1 MASAQEKAMQASTLA
16 CILPAL
22 RNKRT
27 TVELRN
33 EGYVSGKIVEG
44 DGFMNITMV
53 DVTFTDPRGA
63 RLHFETFFVQN
74 RLIRYIQVP
83 QSVDLRNAFVSA
95 QSVQGAG
102 GGGRGRGRG
111 EVSRHRAKIL
121 DAREQRRAED
131 LKNALKFKEEW
142 KRDREEKD
150 RREEKHQ

>member
-1 MASAQEKAMQASTLA
+1 MQASTVA

-33 EGYVSGKIVEG
+33 EGFVSGKIVEG
-44 DGFMNITMV
+44 DGFMNITME
-53 DVTFTDPRGA
+53 DVTFTDPRGT
-63 RLHFETFFVQN
+63 RLHFESFFVQN

-83 QSVDLRNAFVSA
+83 QSVDLRNAFE
-95 QSVQGAG
+95 SVQSQQG
-102 GGGRGRGRG
+102 GRGRGRGRG
-111 EVSRHRAKIL
+111 EVSKHRAKIL

-142 KRDREEKD
+142 KKDREEKD
-150 RREEKHQ
+150 RREKGNQ

>member
-1 MASAQEKAMQASTLA
+1 MQASTLA

-27 TVELRN
+27 TAELRN
-33 EGYVSGKIVEG
+33 EGFVSGKIVEG
-44 DGFMNITMV
+44 DGFMNITME

-95 QSVQGAG
+95 QSVQGARG
-102 GGGRGRGRG
+102 RGRGRGRG

-150 RREEKHQ
+150 RREKMNQ

>member
-1 MASAQEKAMQASTLA
+1 MQSSSLS

-33 EGYVSGKIVEG
+33 EGFVSGKIVEG
-44 DGFMNITMV
+44 DGFMNITME
-53 DVTFTDPRGA
+53 DVTFTDPWGA
-63 RLHFETFFVQN
+63 RLQFESFFIQN

-83 QSVDLRNAFVSA
+83 QSIDLRNAFESA
-95 QSVQGAG
+95 QSLQGG
-102 GGGRGRGRG
+102 RGRGRGRGRG

-142 KRDREEKD
+142 KRDREEKEK
-150 RREEKHQ
+150 REKEHMYK

>member
-1 MASAQEKAMQASTLA
+1 MQASTLA

-33 EGYVSGKIVEG
+33 EGFVSGKIVEG
-44 DGFMNITMV
+44 DGFMNITME
-53 DVTFTDPRGA
+53 DVTFTDPKGA

-95 QSVQGAG
+95 QSVQGARG
-102 GGGRGRGRG
+102 RGRGRGRG

-142 KRDREEKD
+142 KRDMEEKD
-150 RREEKHQ
+150 RREKMNQ